1 MATGLEFAG
10 IILATF
16 PLIINGLENYENGF
30 QMIKEW
36 SRFRNVFMV
45 FMKSVGKQKLFFRQN
60 IEELLA
66 PIVRSEDHMLWLLD
80 NPGGQGW
87 RDEELNDK
95 LRRRLMGMDEY
106 EYYMSTVG
114 SIHALLEKLKTKLKL
129 VDGEVCAAA
138 APASGKFII
147 IIYNLR

>member
-1 MATGLEFAG
+1 MSGLELAG

-36 SRFRNVFMV
+36 SRFRNEFMV

-60 IEELLA
+60 IEELLL
-66 PIVRSEDHMLWLLD
+66 PIVESDDHMTWLLD
-80 NPGGQGW
+80 NPAGQGW
-87 RDEELNDK
+87 KDQELEEK

-114 SIHALLEKLKTKLKL
+114 SILALLGKLKNKLKL
-129 VDGEVCAAA
+129 VDGEVCICFLNF
-138 APASGKFII
+138 PRVYQI
-147 IIYNLR
+147 